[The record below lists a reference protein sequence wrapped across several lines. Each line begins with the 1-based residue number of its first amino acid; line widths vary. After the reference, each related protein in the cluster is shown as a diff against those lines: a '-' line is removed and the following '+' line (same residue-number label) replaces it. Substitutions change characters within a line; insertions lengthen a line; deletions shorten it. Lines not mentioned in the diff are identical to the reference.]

1 MEKLEVVLSL
11 RYCFSMINENS
22 FGSVTIV
29 S

>member
-1 MEKLEVVLSL
+1 MEKLEMVLSL
-11 RYCFSMINENS
+11 RYCFSIINENY